1 MVWLVLISGWQGGPN
16 TPVTL
21 HVGEQPCLHSVYFI
35 FAKKDLDK
43 NMDLYHTTEKNQ
55 DPFQRQSLIWRKKR
69 CASGKVLFPFCMDL
83 LHKFSP
89 SDAEPQEVL
98 SDFAL
103 VQKIWPLALFF
114 CCCCT
119 SEIAV
124 EQMISI
130 TPVHLVVTSCT
141 NLCTFDPAEVIISAF
156 YVDTFV
162 SILTW
167 TSTSTIQHVDA
178 KEWGGGGGGWS

>member
-1 MVWLVLISGWQGGPN
+1 MVLISGWQGGPN

-55 DPFQRQSLIWRKKR
+55 DPFQKQLLILRKKKR
-69 CASGKVLFPFCMDL
+69 CASGIVLFPFCMDQ

-89 SDAEPQEVL
+89 SDAEPHEVL

-103 VQKIWPLALFF
+103 VQFF
-114 CCCCT
+114 
-119 SEIAV
+119 
-124 EQMISI
+124 
-130 TPVHLVVTSCT
+130 
-141 NLCTFDPAEVIISAF
+141 LCTFDPAEVIISAF
-156 YVDTFV
+156 YVDTCCVNFDMDININMLMPKSEGV
-162 SILTW
+162 
-167 TSTSTIQHVDA
+167 
-178 KEWGGGGGGWS
+178 GGEKFDKNFATFC